1 MTSVPEAHPSS
12 VNGGL
17 ADYLFENKEAI
28 LAEWRERVRADK
40 KIIATRSLN
49 TTALMNHLPEIYD
62 GLIATL
68 RLYGSATVAEQAVKD
83 AEEHGSTR
91 RKQGYELT
99 EVLRE
104 LMHFR
109 AILIYHLRQF
119 EDLHPDFGM
128 AAWLF
133 VSATLHRFLDEMAI
147 DATEEFLWSQL
158 SLQDQIHQSLARW

>member
-1 MTSVPEAHPSS
+1 MTSQPEANPNS

-17 ADYLFENKEAI
+17 ADYLCAQKEAI
-28 LAEWRERVRADK
+28 LTEWRERVRGDTS
-40 KIIATRSLN
+40 ITVTRSLN
-49 TTALMNHLPEIYD
+49 TAALTNHLPEIFD
-62 GLIATL
+62 DLTATL
-68 RLYGSATVAEQAVKD
+68 RSYGSETVADQTAKD

-91 RKQGYELT
+91 QQQGYELP

-104 LMHFR
+104 LMHLR

-133 VSATLHRFLDEMAI
+133 VSTTLHRFLDEMAI
-147 DATEEFLWSQL
+147 DATEEYLWSQL
-158 SLQDQIHQSLARW
+158 SLQDQIHQGRIKW